1 MMILVTGG
9 ASSGK
14 SAYAEQV
21 ACALPAPHFYL
32 AAMKPFGEEG
42 ARRVARHRALRAGK
56 GYITIECYDGLD
68 DVAESVFEASPS
80 LLCSS
85 GNLPVHGTALL
96 ESLGNVVANAQ
107 FADDGSCA
115 TYEEA
120 LKTVMEG
127 VVSVAGAFENLVIV
141 GDEVGGDGMRYDDAT
156 ETYIKLIGS
165 AACAIAARCDVV
177 VECVAGQ
184 PLVVKGDSPF
194 K

>member
-42 ARRVARHRALRAGK
+42 ARRIARHRALRAGK
-56 GYITIECYDGLD
+56 GFITIECYDGLD

-80 LLCSS
+80 LSCSS

-184 PLVVKGDSPF
+184 PLIIKGDCPL
-194 K
+194 